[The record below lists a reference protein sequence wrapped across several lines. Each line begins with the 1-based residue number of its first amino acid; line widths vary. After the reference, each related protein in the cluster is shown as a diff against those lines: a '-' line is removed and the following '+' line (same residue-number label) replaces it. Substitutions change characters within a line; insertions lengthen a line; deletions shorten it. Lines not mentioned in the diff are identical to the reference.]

1 MALVL
6 NEDQELLRD
15 AAAGFLGEHAP
26 VAAFRAL
33 RDSDAM
39 QGFSPELW
47 ASMAEMGWAGIT
59 VPQAYG
65 GADFGLVGAGI
76 VAEEMGKTLTVSPFL
91 SSSVLGAVA
100 LTRFGNADQQATH
113 LPGLASGTHLFAL
126 AVDEGRKHGPAKTA
140 LSAKRHGNGF
150 QLNGTKAFVVDGPT
164 ADHFI
169 VATRTSGTPGDEH
182 GITLFLVP
190 ADAAGLSR
198 KTRKTV
204 DSRGVT
210 ELDFKNVDVT
220 ADAVLGDID
229 QGYGPLETVLNA
241 GRAVLAAEM
250 VGHASAA
257 FEMTVAYI
265 SERKQFGVPVGS
277 FQALQHRAAHLLTE
291 IEMAKAVTL
300 AALQAF
306 DASDDYGD
314 TDHSVSRA
322 VSIAKAKVGQVALLA
337 AQEGIQMHGG
347 MGMTDAFDIG
357 LFIKRVRVASEL
369 FGDPSFHGNRL
380 AEALGF

>member
-6 NEDQELLRD
+6 NEDQEMLRE

-33 RDSDAM
+33 RDSADKR
-39 QGFSPELW
+39 GFSPELW
-47 ASMAEMGWAGIT
+47 ASMAEMGWAGIA
-59 VPQAYG
+59 VREAHG

-76 VAEEMGKTLTVSPFL
+76 VAEEMGKTLTASPFL

-100 LTRFGNADQQATH
+100 LTRFGSANQQAAH
-113 LPGLASGTHLFAL
+113 LPGLASGAHLFAL
-126 AVDEGRKHGPAKTA
+126 AVDEGRKHRPAQTA
-140 LSAKRHGNGF
+140 LNAKRHGNGF

-164 ADHFI
+164 ADQFI
-169 VATRTSGTPGDEH
+169 VAARTSGAPGDEH

-198 KTRKTV
+198 ETRETV
-204 DSRGVT
+204 DSRGVA
-210 ELDFKNVDVT
+210 ELQFDAVDVT
-220 ADAVLGDID
+220 ADAVLGEID
-229 QGYGPLETVLNA
+229 QGYAPLETILNA

-265 SERKQFGVPVGS
+265 GERRQFGVPVGS

-306 DASDDYGD
+306 DAGEDEH
-314 TDHSVSRA
+314 TLSRV

-357 LFIKRVRVASEL
+357 LYIKRVRVASEL
-369 FGDPSFHGNRL
+369 FGDASFHGNRL
-380 AEALGF
+380 AETLGF

>member
-6 NEDQELLRD
+6 NEDQEMLRE

-33 RDSDAM
+33 RDSADKR
-39 QGFSPELW
+39 GFSPELW
-47 ASMAEMGWAGIT
+47 ASMAEMGWAGIA
-59 VPQAYG
+59 VREAHG

-76 VAEEMGKTLTVSPFL
+76 VAEEMGKTLTASPFL

-100 LTRFGNADQQATH
+100 LTRFGSANQQAAH
-113 LPGLASGTHLFAL
+113 LPGLASGAHLFAL
-126 AVDEGRKHGPAKTA
+126 AVDEGRKHRPAQTA
-140 LSAKRHGNGF
+140 LNAKRHGNGF

-164 ADHFI
+164 ADQFI
-169 VATRTSGTPGDEH
+169 VATRTSGAPGDEH

-198 KTRKTV
+198 ETRETV
-204 DSRGVT
+204 DSRGVA
-210 ELDFKNVDVT
+210 ELLFDAVDVT
-220 ADAVLGDID
+220 ADAVLGEID
-229 QGYGPLETVLNA
+229 QGYAPLETILNA

-306 DASDDYGD
+306 DAGEDEH
-314 TDHSVSRA
+314 TLSRV

-357 LFIKRVRVASEL
+357 LYIKRVRVASEL
-369 FGDPSFHGNRL
+369 FGDASFHGNRL
-380 AEALGF
+380 AETLGF

>member
-1 MALVL
+1 G
-6 NEDQELLRD
+6 DIR
-15 AAAGFLGEHAP
+15 
-26 VAAFRAL
+26 
-33 RDSDAM
+33 
-39 QGFSPELW
+39 GFSPELW
-47 ASMAEMGWAGIT
+47 ASMAEMGWAGIA
-59 VPQAYG
+59 VPEAHG

-76 VAEEMGKTLTVSPFL
+76 VAEEMGKTLTASPFL

-100 LTRFGNADQQATH
+100 LTRFGSADQQTTH
-113 LPGLASGTHLFAL
+113 LPGLASGTHLLAL

-164 ADHFI
+164 ADQFI
-169 VATRTSGTPGDEH
+169 VAARTSGAPGDEH

-198 KTRKTV
+198 ETRETV
-204 DSRGVT
+204 DSRGVA
-210 ELDFKNVDVT
+210 ELQFDAVDVT
-220 ADAVLGDID
+220 ADAVLGEVD
-229 QGYGPLETVLNA
+229 QGYSPLETILNA

-257 FEMTVAYI
+257 FDMTVAYI

-306 DASDDYGD
+306 DAGEDEH
-314 TDHSVSRA
+314 TLSRV

-357 LFIKRVRVASEL
+357 LYIKRVRVASEL
-369 FGDPSFHGNRL
+369 FGDASFHGNRL
-380 AEALGF
+380 AETLGF